1 MAATIAEFLASVG
14 FRADEQ
20 SMKAALTRVAAFGAA
35 VSVAAG
41 AAWAGIMRVAESEVA
56 LARQAESLGVP
67 IEKLERLSHVAEQ
80 TGGSAESLAAALG
93 GLRDKYPH
101 IKDTSVL
108 LERIGA
114 RMRGMNEQAA
124 RLYAKQMG
132 IDPEL
137 VPMLTRDVSQLKDE
151 FAAMCEVAGRDAR
164 QAAEDSKAFMA
175 ELGKLKTLSSMLVKA
190 VGGAFLGR
198 MRGDIEHLRRVIMEN
213 FGKIRRLFE
222 GVIGVVLRIAGVIGA
237 FARRVVTWASALVGW
252 YDKLSDG
259 QKKLVLG
266 IGLLLA
272 AWKLLN
278 AGFLATPLG
287 LLIAGLAAIVALV
300 DDYQTYMEDG
310 DSLLDW
316 GPYADGIQKVLG
328 VLGQVWDALL
338 LVGQA
343 VLAGVLPTLTMLN
356 EQCRWIFN
364 TILSLGKILW
374 KVLSGDFSGALDEAR
389 QMMADWAASGRA
401 IWQAFRDM
409 VGAYFGTLWAGVRE
423 SFPDFAA
430 WAENAVRSIR
440 GFFAPALDWLGEQG
454 RLVFSILG
462 NLVRSFAALFTGDI
476 SGALEVGRQM
486 LADWAAV
493 GQAVLQAFGDT
504 VKAIFGTLWAGVRE
518 SFPDFAAWAE
528 SAVRSIRGFFAP
540 ALDWLKEKLSGLTS
554 WLPDW
559 AKDKLGMGK
568 ANLDVPQGAALT
580 PQPLAAGAA
589 ANSTQEVNVEA
600 KTEII
605 VNGAQSPEQVAGSVA
620 GAQNRAAADMARHTQ
635 GAVR

>member
-1 MAATIAEFLASVG
+1 MMAATISEFLVSVG
-14 FRADEQ
+14 FKTDEQ

-56 LARQAESLGVP
+56 LAKQAESLGVP
-67 IEKLERLSHVAEQ
+67 IEKLEQLSYVAEQ
-80 TGGSAESLAAALG
+80 TGGSAESLAVALG

-108 LERIGA
+108 LERVGE

-124 RLYAKQMG
+124 RLYAKRMG
-132 IDPEL
+132 IDPSL
-137 VPMLTRDVSQLKDE
+137 VPMLTRDVSDLKGE
-151 FAAMCEVAGRDAR
+151 FAAMYAVAGRDAR

-175 ELGKLKTLSSMLVKA
+175 ELGKLKSLSGMLVKA
-190 VGGAFLGR
+190 VSGAFLGR
-198 MRGDIEHLRRVIMEN
+198 MRRDIEHLRRVIMEN

-222 GVIGVVLRIAGVIGA
+222 GVIDVVLRIAGVIGA
-237 FARRVVTWASALVGW
+237 FVRRVVTWAAALVGW

-287 LLIAGLAAIVALV
+287 LIIAGLAAIVALV
-300 DDYQTYMEDG
+300 DDYQTYMEGG
-310 DSLLDW
+310 DSWLDW
-316 GPYADGIQKVLG
+316 GPYADGIQKVLD

-343 VLAGVLPTLTMLN
+343 VLSGVGPALTMLN

-374 KVLSGDFSGALDEAR
+374 KVFSGDFSGALEEAR
-389 QMMADWAASGRA
+389 QMMANWAASGRA
-401 IWQAFRDM
+401 IWQAFCDM
-409 VGAYFGTLWAGVRE
+409 VGAYFGTLWAGVTE
-423 SFPDFAA
+423 KFPDFAA
-430 WAENAVRSIR
+430 WAEKAVQSIR
-440 GFFAPALDWLGEQG
+440 
-454 RLVFSILG
+454 S
-462 NLVRSFAALFTGDI
+462 
-476 SGALEVGRQM
+476 
-486 LADWAAV
+486 
-493 GQAVLQAFGDT
+493 
-504 VKAIFGTLWAGVRE
+504 
-518 SFPDFAAWAE
+518 
-528 SAVRSIRGFFAP
+528 FFAP

-568 ANLDVPQGAALT
+568 ANLDVSQGAALT
-580 PQPLAAGAA
+580 PQPMA
-589 ANSTQEVNVEA
+589 ANAATHNTQEVNVQA
-600 KTEII
+600 KTEIV